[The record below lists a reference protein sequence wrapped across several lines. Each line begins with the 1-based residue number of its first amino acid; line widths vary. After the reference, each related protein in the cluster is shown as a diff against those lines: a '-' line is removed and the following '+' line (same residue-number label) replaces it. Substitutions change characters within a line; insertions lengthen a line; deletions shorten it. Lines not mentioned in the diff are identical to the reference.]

1 MITAL
6 CPGSFDPI
14 TMGHLDIIER
24 SARMFDRCHVTL
36 FVNAE
41 KHPLFTV
48 AERLEMARE
57 ATQHIKNVVVGAYEG
72 LLSEYVRANKI
83 RVVIKGLRAVSDF
96 EQEFTMAQM
105 NKHLNPDF
113 ETLFMMTQPAYAFLS
128 SSIVKEVARWKG
140 DLTGLVPPSVAR
152 RLQAKFEGA

>member
-1 MITAL
+1 MTSAL
-6 CPGSFDPI
+6 CSGSFDPI
-14 TMGHLDIIER
+14 TMGHVDIIER
-24 SARMFDRCHVTL
+24 TAQMFDRCHVTL

-48 AERLEMARE
+48 AERLEMARD

-72 LLSEYVRANKI
+72 LLTEYCRANHI

-96 EQEFTMAQM
+96 EHEFIMAQM
-105 NKHLNPDF
+105 NKHLNPHV

-128 SSIVKEVARWKG
+128 SSIVKEVAGWHG
-140 DLTGLVPPSVAR
+140 DITGLVPPSVAR